1 MAHQTR
7 NSLLTCFGLIIWGDW
22 GPLTIYKDK
31 RGELVAYAKTWPQ
44 KAPSAQQ
51 TARRNLFRAAATSWN
66 ALPAAK
72 RADWTLAAHRASLC
86 CTGYNLWVWW
96 SLVPDPIALQ
106 TIARQAGVIL
116 P

>member
-1 MAHQTR
+1 MAHQTS
-7 NSLLTCFGLIIWGDW
+7 NHLLTCFGLIIWGDW

-31 RGELVAYAKTWPQ
+31 QGKLVAYAKTWPQ
-44 KAPSAQQ
+44 KAPSTSQ

-72 RADWTLAAHRASLC
+72 RADWTIAAHRASLC

-96 SLVPDPIALQ
+96 SLTPDPIALA
-106 TIARQAGVIL
+106 TIARQTGLIL